1 MPITGTPSKRPGRSG
16 TGSIKVT
23 TRPVRLDGIFRA
35 RGNGPAPIER
45 QSRPR
50 GGPTTTA
57 PRSGGA

>member
-1 MPITGTPSKRPGRSG
+1 MPITSISSRQRRPGAQ
-16 TGSIKVT
+16 SIKVT

-50 GGPTTTA
+50 GGPTTTE